1 MVLLYTGRLRDW
13 IKKSRFVFLRL
24 VKCITAH
31 IQIYFLHYLPI
42 VLLSLSINSNSI
54 VLLSLGG
61 GNTGP
66 AVCGAYNT
74 FTNGF
79 NVNCAGSGSTNA
91 VLKVTVINH

>member
-1 MVLLYTGRLRDW
+1 MSQKADDGER
-13 IKKSRFVFLRL
+13 
-24 VKCITAH
+24 
-31 IQIYFLHYLPI
+31 PI
-42 VLLSLSINSNSI
+42 VLSAINTNSI

-74 FTNGF
+74 FANGF

-91 VLKVTVINH
+91 VLKVIVINP